1 MLLFSAFF
9 LVAFVYASVGF
20 GGGSSYIAILAL
32 SGLAF
37 GEIKLTS
44 MVCNIAVVLGNTAL
58 FRKSDWWDGRKYL
71 PFIVAGMPMAFLGAL
86 IPLKEQSFFV
96 LLGATLLLSAMLLWI
111 QPGIKNEPVD
121 KAGGAA
127 VRDGI
132 AGGSIGLLSGLVG
145 IGGGIFLS
153 PLLYFLRWDT
163 ARHISAATSLFILAN
178 SGAGLAGRLISEKWD
193 TDVTRLAILVTAVVA
208 GGQLGVRVSLRKF
221 SPLWIRRITAVLVFW
236 AGTEVLWK
244 YLR

>member
-111 QPGIKNEPVD
+111 QPGIKNE
-121 KAGGAA
+121 
-127 VRDGI
+127 
-132 AGGSIGLLSGLVG
+132 SIGLLSGLVG

-163 ARHISAATSLFILAN
+163 ARHISAAASLFILAN
-178 SGAGLAGRLISEKWD
+178 SGAGLAGRLISDKWD